1 MAALEPS
8 LIDDT
13 EAEVADQS
21 SAPALE
27 WPLLEQLPALLEQA
41 HCDAAC
47 CQRQLQQAQE
57 ELKARF
63 LEQEPVEGLVRAR
76 AAFIDALLRALW
88 QQLLEPALAAKLTL
102 VAVGGYGRGELHP
115 YSDVDLLMLVPAP
128 LQELERVAVERLVS
142 FLWDI
147 GLEVGHSVRTVAEC
161 AEESSANVGVMTTL
175 LESRRLAGSAGLIA
189 EMRAA

>member
-1 MAALEPS
+1 MPGLEPTVVDDAEQEAADQTVAAAL
-8 LIDDT
+8 D
-13 EAEVADQS
+13 
-21 SAPALE
+21 
-27 WPLLEQLPALLEQA
+27 WPLLARLSELLEQS

-63 LEQEPVEGLVRAR
+63 FQQEPVEALVRAR
-76 AAFIDALLRALW
+76 ATFTDVLLRALW
-88 QQLLEPALAAKLTL
+88 QQRLEPALAAKLAL

-115 YSDVDLLMLVPAP
+115 YSDVDLLMLVPSP
-128 LQELERVAVERLVS
+128 LQEQERVAVERLVS

-161 AEESSANVGVMTTL
+161 AEESAANVGVMTTL
-175 LESRRLAGSAGLIA
+175 LEIAPSRRLGCARG
-189 EMRAA
+189 